1 MEIIKGHHILRDD
14 FGLDSRNFF
23 NLLFRP
29 AKIVTVYG
37 VVELLRAQQP
47 KARDRCPNGRLRDGI
62 GGVDL
67 CIVIRKYHTMS
78 EDDRNALID
87 AYFDAMDTDDLET
100 VRPALTDDFVYESLS
115 GDLEGFAGL
124 ETYMEELRGLSNTN
138 HEVALVVHG
147 ETASVVEGTV
157 TGDSEDGSVEADF
170 CDVFEF
176 DADEEGITRISVY
189 LNDA

>member
-1 MEIIKGHHILRDD
+1 
-14 FGLDSRNFF
+14 
-23 NLLFRP
+23 
-29 AKIVTVYG
+29 
-37 VVELLRAQQP
+37 
-47 KARDRCPNGRLRDGI
+47 
-62 GGVDL
+62 
-67 CIVIRKYHTMS
+67 MS
-78 EDDRNALID
+78 EEDRNALID

-124 ETYMEELRGLSNTN
+124 ETYMQELRGLSNTN
-138 HEVALVVHG
+138 HEIALIVHG
-147 ETASVVEGTV
+147 EAASVVEGTV